1 MVPQFALVGRP
12 NVGKSTLFNR
22 LTGTRDA
29 LVADVPGLTRD
40 RRYGRA
46 VIEGRPCILVDTGG
60 LLGDGDLAVLTG
72 RQADVAVAEA
82 HTVLFMVDARDGL
95 TGGDE
100 EIAGR
105 LRKAGSDV
113 VLVVNKIDG
122 QNPHTAE
129 AEFARTGIADRC
141 LISATHGRGVG
152 ALREKLAT
160 RLPENVEPVEFE
172 GAPLAKG
179 EPSAGERE
187 GAPLAGKEPS
197 AGERE
202 GAPLAGKE
210 PSAGEREGAP
220 LAKRAIRTA
229 VVGRPNVGKSTLINR
244 LLGEERQVVFDRPG
258 TTRDAIEV
266 PFERGGDRYLLID
279 TAGVRRRGRVDAT
292 VEKFSVIKALQ
303 AMERAHVVIV
313 VVDGRE
319 GLVDQDLHVLQ
330 YGANAGAGL
339 VVAVNKWDGLDA
351 EERRARR
358 RTVERR
364 LQFVPW
370 APVHT
375 ISALFGRGVGRLMK
389 DVKAVYRAGAFDVG
403 TMPLNRILQGL
414 VQAHPPPAAR
424 GRQIKL
430 RYAHKAGD
438 HPPRIIVHGN
448 QTNALPASYV
458 RYLENGFR
466 EALNLVGNPVKLEL
480 RTGVNPYAG
489 KRNELTRRQ
498 RLRRKRVMR
507 HARRR

>member
-1 MVPQFALVGRP
+1 MVPQIALVGRP

-82 HTVLFMVDARDGL
+82 DTILFMVDARDGL

-100 EIAGR
+100 QIADR
-105 LRKAGSDV
+105 LRKAGCDV
-113 VLVVNKIDG
+113 VLVVNKVDG

-129 AEFARTGIADRC
+129 AEFAATGFADRC
-141 LISATHGRGVG
+141 LISATHGRGMG
-152 ALREKLAT
+152 ALRGLLAA
-160 RLPENVEPVEFE
+160 RLPEPDDPATFLHGDRGV
-172 GAPLAKG
+172 AD
-179 EPSAGERE
+179 AGT
-187 GAPLAGKEPS
+187 G
-197 AGERE
+197 
-202 GAPLAGKE
+202 
-210 PSAGEREGAP
+210 
-220 LAKRAIRTA
+220 AIRTA

-244 LLGEERQVVFDRPG
+244 LLGEQRQVVSDRPG

-279 TAGVRRRGRVDAT
+279 TAGVRRRGRIDAP
-292 VEKFSVIKALQ
+292 VEKFSVVKALQ

-330 YGANAGAGL
+330 LGANAGAGL

-351 EERRARR
+351 EQRRARR
-358 RTVERR
+358 RTLERR
-364 LQFVPW
+364 LEFVPW

-375 ISALFGRGVGRLMK
+375 ISALFGRGVGRLMR
-389 DVKAVYRAGAFDVG
+389 DVKAVYTAGALDVG
-403 TMPLNRILQGL
+403 TMRLNRILQAL
-414 VQAHPPPAAR
+414 LQAHPPPTVR

-430 RYAHKAGD
+430 RYVHKAGD
-438 HPPRIIVHGN
+438 HPPRLIVHGN
-448 QTNALPASYV
+448 QTGALPASYV

-466 EALNLVGNPVKLEL
+466 DALDLTGNPVRLEM
-480 RTGVNPYAG
+480 RTSANPYAG
-489 KRNELTRRQ
+489 RRNQLTRRQ
-498 RLRRKRVMR
+498 RVRRKRVMR
-507 HARRR
+507 HGRGRRGG

>member
-1 MVPQFALVGRP
+1 MVPQFTLVGRP

-60 LLGDGDLAVLTG
+60 LLGDGDLAAHTG

-152 ALREKLAT
+152 ALRDKLAT

-172 GAPLAKG
+172 GAPLAK
-179 EPSAGERE
+179 
-187 GAPLAGKEPS
+187 
-197 AGERE
+197 
-202 GAPLAGKE
+202 
-210 PSAGEREGAP
+210 
-220 LAKRAIRTA
+220 RAIRAA

-279 TAGVRRRGRVDAT
+279 TAGVRRRGRIDAV

-351 EERRARR
+351 EERRVRR

-375 ISALFGRGVGRLMK
+375 ISARYGRGVGRLMK
-389 DVKAVYRAGAFDVG
+389 DVKAVYRAGTFDVG

-430 RYAHKAGD
+430 RYVHKAGD

-448 QTNALPASYV
+448 QTGALPASYV

-466 EALNLVGNPVKLEL
+466 KALNLVGNPVKLEL

-498 RLRRKRVMR
+498 RLRRRRVMR
-507 HARRR
+507 HGRRG